1 MVKYAR
7 CNNFTSLALNKDG
20 QACRYMSKA
29 DTEQEVLD
37 DMSHHVQEAH
47 GVDPEALLKT
57 IQACIYET
65 GTKVFGTRAPDA
77 DPRHP
82 HH

>member
-7 CNNFTSLALNKDG
+7 CNNFMSLALDKEG
-20 QACRYMSKA
+20 QPCRYMSKA
-29 DTEQEVLD
+29 NSEQQVLD
-37 DMSHHVQEAH
+37 DMMHHLQDVH
-47 GVDPEALLKT
+47 KVDPKALVNNIK
-57 IQACIYET
+57 ACIYET

-77 DPRHP
+77 

>member
-7 CNNFTSLALNKDG
+7 CNNFMSLALDKEG
-20 QACRYMSKA
+20 QPCRYMSKA
-29 DTEQEVLD
+29 NTEQAVLD
-37 DMSHHVQEAH
+37 DMVRHLQRVHNT
-47 GVDPEALLKT
+47 DPTSLLNNIK
-57 IQACIYET
+57 ACIYET

-77 DPRHP
+77 